1 MIRERLPFQVLTN
14 DNFFDK
20 LNEWIGDVFY
30 DILPEAGLELRDEQ
44 IFMAFQLERAFKEKK
59 IILAEAGVGT
69 GKTIVYL
76 LYALCYARYTGK
88 PAIISCADESLIEQ
102 LVKKEGDIAKLRKL
116 LNMNIDVRLAKSPD
130 QYLCLNKLDDAMTF
144 SEHDNIND
152 VYDSL
157 PKFVNNHAAL
167 QQFTPYGDRKQYPL
181 LSDEEWNMISWDV
194 FQDCSSCEKR
204 HRCGQILSRDHYRKA
219 TDLIICSHDF
229 YMEHVWTKE
238 SRKREGQLP
247 LLPEYSSVV
256 FDEGHLLEIAA
267 QKALT
272 YKIKATLLEGLL
284 TRLLENEIREE
295 LALLIEETIETNQL
309 FFDSIVEQAVPVQG
323 SHRMNLALSGSII
336 NYAKQLNEKL
346 IAIGDALVFESETYT
361 IEEYQLNIVDEYI
374 DQVQYSL
381 QLMVENDEAI
391 TWIEAND
398 DETTVVIMP
407 KSVEN
412 VLEEKVFSN
421 NIPFV
426 FSSATL
432 SNNQSFEY
440 VTASL
445 GIRDYLS
452 FSVESPFDYD
462 EQMKIKMPIL
472 TANDNLF
479 QQKFTYTLK
488 ELEKTNGRA
497 LLLFNSKH
505 DLQLFKEHCSEQT
518 EFSFLFEGDRE
529 ISELVSIFQNEEH
542 TILCAQHLWE
552 GLDIPGPALSNL
564 IIWSLPYPP
573 NDPVFNAKRKAS
585 ADPFWSIDVPYMML
599 RLRQGVGRLVRSH
612 HDKGVVTIFCTS
624 DIDKELI
631 TKVETNL
638 PTNVTKS

>member
-76 LYALCYARYTGK
+76 LYALCYARYTNK

-102 LVKKEGDIAKLRKL
+102 LVKEEGDIAKLRKL
-116 LNMNIDVRLAKSPD
+116 LNINIDVRLAKSPE

-219 TDLIICSHDF
+219 ADLIICSHDF

-309 FFDSIVEQAVPVQG
+309 FFDSIVEQAVQVQG
-323 SHRMNLALSGSII
+323 SHRMNLALSDSII

-391 TWIEAND
+391 TWVEAND

-488 ELEKTNGRA
+488 ELQKTNGRA
-497 LLLFNSKH
+497 LILFNSKH

-585 ADPFWSIDVPYMML
+585 ENPFWSIDVPYMML

-631 TKVETNL
+631 AKVETNL